1 MHEIKSQNYKTW
13 EYLRQIGVA
22 ELPPRTS
29 PFDPGYD
36 PLTLESHLQQSAHL
50 ISSLK
55 ISMACWQIADEVS
68 TKKKLAAA
76 NKLNIKTCTGGG
88 PFEVA
93 VYFGKLPQ
101 FLQLCAEL
109 GFSIIEAGEGFTGI
123 HLNPR
128 EVIQMASDCGL
139 DVQFE
144 LGEKHIGHFSNDSI
158 GSLIDQG
165 NAWLDAGAKQI
176 VIEARESAQD
186 VGLFD
191 KSGHFNAD
199 AADRFMKAFGYEVSV
214 FEAPNK
220 QSQFTILNHFGAY
233 VHLANVRIEELLRV
247 EIYRRGLHSDA
258 FQHEKLRPKGPPE
271 TTKPN
276 NGD

>member
-1 MHEIKSQNYKTW
+1 MKEMNSQNYKTW
-13 EYLRQIGVA
+13 EYLKQIGVA

-36 PLTLESHLQQSAHL
+36 PLTLESHLEQSSHL

-55 ISMACWQIADEVS
+55 ISMACWQIADEKS

-76 NKLNIKTCTGGG
+76 DKLNVKTCTGGG

-93 VYFGKLPQ
+93 AYFGKLPQ

-123 HLNPR
+123 NLNPR
-128 EVIQMASDCGL
+128 EVIQMATDCGL

-144 LGEKHIGHFSNDSI
+144 LGKKHLGHFTNDSI
-158 GSLIDQG
+158 GGLIDQG
-165 NAWLDAGAKQI
+165 NTWLDAGAKQI

-191 KSGHFNAD
+191 NSGHFNAD
-199 AADRFMKAFGYEVSV
+199 AADRFMKAFGYDVSI

-220 QSQFTILNHFGAY
+220 QSQFTILNHFGAE

-258 FQHEKLRPKGPPE
+258 FQYEKLRPKGRSE
-271 TTKPN
+271 TTKPI